1 MTITLKDFF
10 QFLIDNKVL
19 HPFMKYLKT
28 NHKWRR
34 NFYITENASSYLTSY
49 IANNEMVH
57 QIILHAFAWDKTYEG
72 HAFWEKISNSWRA
85 QISNIELANMYRLV
99 QQDRKKKYV

>member
-49 IANNEMVH
+49 IANNEMMH

-72 HAFWEKISNSWRA
+72 HAFWEKISNQWR
-85 QISNIELANMYRLV
+85 QYMCDNEINYLL
-99 QQDRKKKYV
+99 DKK